1 MFLGHF
7 GLAFASKRASG
18 SAALGTSFLAA
29 QFIDLLWPFFLI
41 AGVEKVE
48 VDPGNTAFTPLNFVS
63 YPFSHS
69 LAAVIVWALLFG
81 IVYYFLRK
89 KSRAAIILA
98 VLVLSHWF
106 LDLLTHRPDL
116 PISFGDGRKYGL
128 GLWNNPAATIIV
140 ELIIFGAGCLLYLR
154 STEPRNKWGN
164 ISFISL
170 AVFFLLIYMMN
181 AFGDPPPNANAIGY
195 VGLAQWLFIL
205 WGYWCDR
212 TRRSRRSLSPQ
223 TLRSS
228 L

>member
-7 GLAFASKRASG
+7 GLAFASKKASG
-18 SAALGTSFLAA
+18 TAALGTSFLAA

-48 VDPGNTAFTPLNFVS
+48 VDPGNTAFTPLKFVS

-69 LAAVIVWALLFG
+69 LAAVMIWSLLFG
-81 IVYYFLRK
+81 IVYFLLRK

-98 VLVLSHWF
+98 ALVLSHWF

-116 PISFGDGRKYGL
+116 PLSFGDGLKYGL

-140 ELIIFGAGCLLYLR
+140 ELIIFAAGCLLYLR

-164 ISFISL
+164 ISFFSL

-181 AFGDPPPNANAIGY
+181 ALGDPPPDANAIGY

-205 WGYWCDR
+205 WGYWCDC
-212 TRRSRRSLSPQ
+212 TRRNRSSLSPQ
-223 TLRSS
+223 IMRSS